1 MLQVSYYVQI
11 FNSVLFGMLSVFQ
24 FLFILRGLYI
34 ALDCSIVMYQYH
46 VPEKSIL
53 CTVNLIHIQFQFYF
67 ICYLFFILYFIV
79 FYNI

>member
-1 MLQVSYYVQI
+1 MLQVSYYGKI
-11 FNSVLFGMLSVFQ
+11 FNSISFGLLSVFQ

-34 ALDCSIVMYQYH
+34 AFGLLNCDVSI
-46 VPEKSIL
+46 S

-67 ICYLFFILYFIV
+67 ICYLFLILYFIV